1 MKSALET
8 LSPTRVKLTIE
19 APFGDLTDHF
29 AKAYKEIA
37 GKVTI
42 PGFRKGK
49 VPTHLIDQR
58 VGRAAI
64 LDEAINIAIPSL
76 YMEAAR
82 EHEVRVIGRPEV
94 DITEL
99 VDNEKLAFTIEVDV
113 RPKLDLP
120 SLEGIKLT
128 VDPVEVSEKDIDEQ
142 VEALR
147 IRFGTLTTVEK
158 TVESGDFVSIDL
170 IARIDGKEVDGGSA
184 NNLSYEVGTDRMIPG
199 LDAALIG
206 LNATESK
213 IFKSELYGTEVGQLA
228 DVEVKLNSVKHR
240 ELPPLDDS
248 FAELASEFD
257 TLAQLRDD
265 VKSRLERLKS
275 LEQGTQAR
283 DKLLEYLLE
292 NTNVPL
298 PEKYI
303 EAEVNAHLEP
313 EGRLED
319 AAHRVEV
326 ESDVRKSLTNN
337 FLLDSIVDAEKV
349 DVSEA
354 ELTEF
359 IIRSAMRYGMPPEQ
373 FAQEVAQAGQISSLV
388 ADVARTKAL
397 AVILEQCKV
406 VDTKGKAV
414 DLEALRPPAAI
425 ESAPAEN

>member
-49 VPTHLIDQR
+49 VPSHLIDQR
-58 VGRAAI
+58 VGRAAV

-199 LDAALIG
+199 LDAALVG

-425 ESAPAEN
+425 ESAPAED

>member
-49 VPTHLIDQR
+49 VPSHLIDQR
-58 VGRAAI
+58 VGRAAV
-64 LDEAINIAIPSL
+64 LDEAINIAIPAL

-120 SLEGIKLT
+120 ALDGIKLT

-199 LDAALIG
+199 LDAALVG

-319 AAHRVEV
+319 EVHRVEV
-326 ESDVRKSLTNN
+326 ETDVRKSLTNN

-406 VDTKGKAV
+406 VDSKGKAV

-425 ESAPAEN
+425 ESAPAED

>member
-64 LDEAINIAIPSL
+64 LDEAINIAIPAL

-199 LDAALIG
+199 LDAALVG

-319 AAHRVEV
+319 EVHRVEV
-326 ESDVRKSLTNN
+326 ETDVRKSLTNN

>member
-19 APFGDLTDHF
+19 APFGDLADHF

-49 VPTHLIDQR
+49 VPSHLIDQR
-58 VGRAAI
+58 VGRAAV
-64 LDEAINIAIPSL
+64 LDEAINIAIPAL

-128 VDPVEVSEKDIDEQ
+128 VDPVEVSEKDIEEQ

-199 LDAALIG
+199 LDAALVG

-228 DVEVKLNSVKHR
+228 DVEVKLNAVKHR
-240 ELPPLDDS
+240 DLPPLDDA

-257 TLAQLRDD
+257 TLAELRDD

-283 DKLLEYLLE
+283 DKLLDYLLE
-292 NTNVPL
+292 NTKVPL
-298 PEKYI
+298 PEKFV

-326 ESDVRKSLTNN
+326 ETDVRKSLTNN

-406 VDTKGKAV
+406 VDSKGKAV

-425 ESAPAEN
+425 ESAPAQD

>member
-64 LDEAINIAIPSL
+64 LDEAINIAIPAL

-120 SLEGIKLT
+120 SLEGIKLI

-199 LDAALIG
+199 LDAALVG

-292 NTNVPL
+292 NTKVPL
-298 PEKYI
+298 PEKFV
-303 EAEVNAHLEP
+303 EAEVHAHLEP

-319 AAHRVEV
+319 AAHRAEV
-326 ESDVRKSLTNN
+326 ESDVRKSLTDN

>member
-49 VPTHLIDQR
+49 VPSHLIDQR
-58 VGRAAI
+58 VGRAAV
-64 LDEAINIAIPSL
+64 LDEAINIAIPAL

-128 VDPVEVSEKDIDEQ
+128 VDPVDVSEKDIDEQ
-142 VEALR
+142 VDALR

-199 LDAALIG
+199 LDAALVG

-292 NTNVPL
+292 NTDVPL

-303 EAEVNAHLEP
+303 EAEVHAHLEP

-425 ESAPAEN
+425 ESAPTED

>member
-8 LSPTRVKLTIE
+8 LSPTRVKLTID

-64 LDEAINIAIPSL
+64 LDEAINIAIPAL

-142 VEALR
+142 VDALR

-199 LDAALIG
+199 LDAALVG

-303 EAEVNAHLEP
+303 EAEVHAHLEP

-425 ESAPAEN
+425 ESAPAED

>member
-64 LDEAINIAIPSL
+64 LDEAINIAIPAL

-303 EAEVNAHLEP
+303 EAEVHAHLEP

-425 ESAPAEN
+425 ESAPAED

>member
-49 VPTHLIDQR
+49 VPSHLIDQR
-58 VGRAAI
+58 VGRAAV
-64 LDEAINIAIPSL
+64 LDEAINIAIPAL

-99 VDNEKLAFTIEVDV
+99 VDNEKLAFTVEVDV

-120 SLEGIKLT
+120 ALEGIKLT
-128 VDPVEVSEKDIDEQ
+128 VDPVDVSEKDIDEQ

-147 IRFGTLTTVEK
+147 IRFGTLSTVEK
-158 TVESGDFVSIDL
+158 TVENGDFVSMDL
-170 IARIDGKEVDGGSA
+170 IARINGKEVDGGSA

-199 LDAALIG
+199 LDAALVG
-206 LNATESK
+206 LNASESK
-213 IFKSELYGTEVGQLA
+213 IFKSELYGTEVGELA
-228 DVEVKLNSVKHR
+228 DVEVKVNAVKHR
-240 ELPPLDDS
+240 DLPPLDDA

-292 NTNVPL
+292 NTKVPL
-298 PEKYI
+298 PEKFV
-303 EAEVNAHLEP
+303 EAEVHAHLEP

-319 AAHRVEV
+319 AAHRAEV

-406 VDTKGKAV
+406 VDSKGKAV

-425 ESAPAEN
+425 ESAPAAD

>member
-64 LDEAINIAIPSL
+64 LDEAINIAIPAL

-170 IARIDGKEVDGGSA
+170 IARIDGTEVDGGSA

-199 LDAALIG
+199 LDAALVG

>member
-49 VPTHLIDQR
+49 VPSHLIDQR
-58 VGRAAI
+58 VGRAAV

-199 LDAALIG
+199 LDAALVG

>member
-49 VPTHLIDQR
+49 VPSHLIDQR
-58 VGRAAI
+58 VGRAAV
-64 LDEAINIAIPSL
+64 LDEAINIAIPAL

-99 VDNEKLAFTIEVDV
+99 VDNEKLAFTVEVDV
-113 RPKLDLP
+113 RSKLDLP
-120 SLEGIKLT
+120 ALEGIKLT
-128 VDPVEVSEKDIDEQ
+128 VDPVDVSEKDIDEQ
-142 VEALR
+142 VDALR

-199 LDAALIG
+199 LDAALVG
-206 LNATESK
+206 LNASESK
-213 IFKSELYGTEVGQLA
+213 IFKSELYGTEVGELA
-228 DVEVKLNSVKHR
+228 DVEVKVNAVKHR
-240 ELPPLDDS
+240 ELPPLDDA

-292 NTNVPL
+292 NTKVPL
-298 PEKYI
+298 PEKFV
-303 EAEVNAHLEP
+303 EAEVHAHLEP

-319 AAHRVEV
+319 AAHRAEV

-406 VDTKGKAV
+406 VDSKGKAV

-425 ESAPAEN
+425 ESAPAAD

>member
-49 VPTHLIDQR
+49 VPSHLIDQR
-58 VGRAAI
+58 VGRAAV
-64 LDEAINIAIPSL
+64 LDEAINIAIPAL

-128 VDPVEVSEKDIDEQ
+128 VDPVDVSEKDIDEQ
-142 VEALR
+142 VDALR

-199 LDAALIG
+199 LDAALVG

-303 EAEVNAHLEP
+303 EAEVHAHLEP

-406 VDTKGKAV
+406 VDSKGKAV

>member
-64 LDEAINIAIPSL
+64 LDEAINIAIPAL

-199 LDAALIG
+199 LDAALVG

-319 AAHRVEV
+319 EVHRVEV

-425 ESAPAEN
+425 ESAPAED

>member
-49 VPTHLIDQR
+49 VPSHLIDQR
-58 VGRAAI
+58 VGRAAV
-64 LDEAINIAIPSL
+64 LDEAINIAIPAL

-99 VDNEKLAFTIEVDV
+99 VDNEKLAFTVEVDV

-120 SLEGIKLT
+120 ALEGIKLT
-128 VDPVEVSEKDIDEQ
+128 VDPVDVSEKDIDEQ
-142 VEALR
+142 VDALR
-147 IRFGTLTTVEK
+147 IRFGTLATVEK

-199 LDAALIG
+199 LDAALVG

-292 NTNVPL
+292 NTKVPL
-298 PEKYI
+298 PEKFV
-303 EAEVNAHLEP
+303 EAEVHAHLEP

-319 AAHRVEV
+319 AAHRAEV

-406 VDTKGKAV
+406 VDSKGKAV

-425 ESAPAEN
+425 KSAPAEN

>member
-1 MKSALET
+1 VKSALET

-49 VPTHLIDQR
+49 VPSHLIDQR
-58 VGRAAI
+58 VGRAAV
-64 LDEAINIAIPSL
+64 LDEAINIAIPAL

-128 VDPVEVSEKDIDEQ
+128 VDPVDVSEKDIDEQ
-142 VEALR
+142 VDALR

-199 LDAALIG
+199 LDAALVG

-303 EAEVNAHLEP
+303 EAEVHAHLEP

>member
-58 VGRAAI
+58 VGRAAV

-170 IARIDGKEVDGGSA
+170 IARIDGTEVDGGSA

-199 LDAALIG
+199 LDAALVG

>member
-49 VPTHLIDQR
+49 VPSHLIDQR
-58 VGRAAI
+58 VGRAAV
-64 LDEAINIAIPSL
+64 LDEAINIAIPVL

-425 ESAPAEN
+425 ESAPAED

>member
-64 LDEAINIAIPSL
+64 LDEAINIAIPAL

-120 SLEGIKLT
+120 SLEGIKLI

-199 LDAALIG
+199 LDAALVG

-425 ESAPAEN
+425 ESAPAED

>member
-49 VPTHLIDQR
+49 VPSHLIDQR
-58 VGRAAI
+58 VGRAAV
-64 LDEAINIAIPSL
+64 LDEAINIAIPVL

-128 VDPVEVSEKDIDEQ
+128 VDPVDVSEKDIDEQ
-142 VEALR
+142 VDALR
-147 IRFGTLTTVEK
+147 IRFGTLSTVEK

-199 LDAALIG
+199 LDAALVG

-303 EAEVNAHLEP
+303 EAEVHAHLEP

>member
-19 APFGDLTDHF
+19 APFGDLADHF

-49 VPTHLIDQR
+49 VPSHLIDQR
-58 VGRAAI
+58 VGRAAV
-64 LDEAINIAIPSL
+64 LDEAINIAIPAL

-99 VDNEKLAFTIEVDV
+99 VDNEKLAFTVEVDV

-128 VDPVEVSEKDIDEQ
+128 VDPVDVSEKDIDEQ

-147 IRFGTLTTVEK
+147 IRFGTLSTVEK
-158 TVESGDFVSIDL
+158 IVENGDFVSMDL
-170 IARIDGKEVDGGSA
+170 IARINGKEVDGGSA

-199 LDAALIG
+199 LDAALVG
-206 LNATESK
+206 LNASESK
-213 IFKSELYGTEVGQLA
+213 IFKSELYGTEVGELA
-228 DVEVKLNSVKHR
+228 DVEVKVNAVKHR
-240 ELPPLDDS
+240 DLPPLDDA

-292 NTNVPL
+292 NTKVPL
-298 PEKYI
+298 PEKFV
-303 EAEVNAHLEP
+303 EAEVHAHLEP

-319 AAHRVEV
+319 AAHRAEV

-406 VDTKGKAV
+406 VDSKGKAV

-425 ESAPAEN
+425 ESAPAAD

>member
-64 LDEAINIAIPSL
+64 LDEAINIAIPAL

-199 LDAALIG
+199 LDAALVG

-292 NTNVPL
+292 NTTVPL

-425 ESAPAEN
+425 ESAPAED

>member
-120 SLEGIKLT
+120 SLEGIKLI

-425 ESAPAEN
+425 ESAPAED

>member
-8 LSPTRVKLTIE
+8 LSPTRVKMTIE

-64 LDEAINIAIPSL
+64 LDEAINIAIPAL

-113 RPKLDLP
+113 RPQLDLP
-120 SLEGIKLT
+120 SLEGIKLS

-199 LDAALIG
+199 LDAALVG

-319 AAHRVEV
+319 EVHRVEV
-326 ESDVRKSLTNN
+326 ETDVRKSLTNN

-425 ESAPAEN
+425 ESAPAED

>member
-49 VPTHLIDQR
+49 VPSHLIDQR
-58 VGRAAI
+58 VGRAAV

-170 IARIDGKEVDGGSA
+170 IARIDGTEVDGGSA

-303 EAEVNAHLEP
+303 EAEVHAHLEP

>member
-64 LDEAINIAIPSL
+64 LDEAINIAIPAL

-228 DVEVKLNSVKHR
+228 DVEVKLNAVKHR

-292 NTNVPL
+292 NTKVPL
-298 PEKYI
+298 PEKFI
-303 EAEVNAHLEP
+303 EAEVHAHLEP

-326 ESDVRKSLTNN
+326 EADVRKSLTNN

-406 VDTKGKAV
+406 VDSKGKAI

-425 ESAPAEN
+425 ESAPAEG

>member
-1 MKSALET
+1 VKSALET

-49 VPTHLIDQR
+49 VPSHLIDQR
-58 VGRAAI
+58 VGRAAV

-142 VEALR
+142 VDALR

-170 IARIDGKEVDGGSA
+170 IARIDGTEVDGGSA

-303 EAEVNAHLEP
+303 EAEVHAHLEP

>member
-58 VGRAAI
+58 VGRAAV
-64 LDEAINIAIPSL
+64 LDEAINIAIPAL

-199 LDAALIG
+199 LDAALVG

-425 ESAPAEN
+425 ESAPAED

>member
-49 VPTHLIDQR
+49 VPSHLIDQR
-58 VGRAAI
+58 VGRAAV
-64 LDEAINIAIPSL
+64 LDEAINIAIPAL

-199 LDAALIG
+199 LDAALVG

-228 DVEVKLNSVKHR
+228 DVEVKLNAVKHR

-298 PEKYI
+298 PEKYV

-326 ESDVRKSLTNN
+326 ETDVRKSLTNN

-373 FAQEVAQAGQISSLV
+373 FAQEVAQAGQNSSLV

-406 VDTKGKAV
+406 VDSKGKAV

-425 ESAPAEN
+425 ESAPAQD

>member
-49 VPTHLIDQR
+49 VPSHLIDQR
-58 VGRAAI
+58 VGRAAV
-64 LDEAINIAIPSL
+64 LDEAINIAIPAL

-113 RPKLDLP
+113 SPKLDLP

-199 LDAALIG
+199 LDAALVG

-228 DVEVKLNSVKHR
+228 DVEVKLNAVKHR

-298 PEKYI
+298 PEKYV

-326 ESDVRKSLTNN
+326 ETDVRKSLTNN

-406 VDTKGKAV
+406 VDSKGKAV

-425 ESAPAEN
+425 ESAPAQD

>member
-49 VPTHLIDQR
+49 VPSHLIDQR
-58 VGRAAI
+58 VGRAAV
-64 LDEAINIAIPSL
+64 LDEAINIAIPAL

-170 IARIDGKEVDGGSA
+170 IARINGKEVDGGSA

-199 LDAALIG
+199 LDAALVG

-228 DVEVKLNSVKHR
+228 DVEVKLNAVKHR

-257 TLAQLRDD
+257 TLVQLRDD

-298 PEKYI
+298 PEKYV
-303 EAEVNAHLEP
+303 ESEVNAHLEP

-406 VDTKGKAV
+406 VDSKGKVV
-414 DLEALRPPAAI
+414 DLEALRPPAAM
-425 ESAPAEN
+425 ESAPAQD

>member
-49 VPTHLIDQR
+49 VPSHLIDQR
-58 VGRAAI
+58 VGRAAV

-142 VEALR
+142 VDALR

-199 LDAALIG
+199 LDAALVG

-292 NTNVPL
+292 NTKVPL
-298 PEKYI
+298 PEKFV

-406 VDTKGKAV
+406 VDSKGKAV

-425 ESAPAEN
+425 ESAPAEG

>member
-1 MKSALET
+1 VKSALET

-49 VPTHLIDQR
+49 VPSHLIDQR
-58 VGRAAI
+58 VGRAAV
-64 LDEAINIAIPSL
+64 LDEAINIAIPAL

-199 LDAALIG
+199 LDAALVG

-228 DVEVKLNSVKHR
+228 DVEVKLNAVKHR

-265 VKSRLERLKS
+265 VKSCLERLKS

-298 PEKYI
+298 PEKYV

-326 ESDVRKSLTNN
+326 ETDVRKSLTNN

-406 VDTKGKAV
+406 VDSKGKAV

-425 ESAPAEN
+425 ESAPAQD

>member
-64 LDEAINIAIPSL
+64 LDEAINIAIPAL

-199 LDAALIG
+199 LDAALVG

-240 ELPPLDDS
+240 ELPPLDDA

-283 DKLLEYLLE
+283 DKLLEYLLS
-292 NTNVPL
+292 NTKVPL
-298 PEKYI
+298 PEKFV

-319 AAHRVEV
+319 AAHRAEV

-425 ESAPAEN
+425 ESAPAED

>member
-1 MKSALET
+1 VKSALET

-19 APFGDLTDHF
+19 APFGDLADHF

-49 VPTHLIDQR
+49 VPSHLIDQR
-58 VGRAAI
+58 VGRAAV
-64 LDEAINIAIPSL
+64 LDEAINIAIPAL

-99 VDNEKLAFTIEVDV
+99 VDNEKLAFTVEVDV

-120 SLEGIKLT
+120 ALEGIKLT
-128 VDPVEVSEKDIDEQ
+128 VDPVDVSEKDIDEQ

-147 IRFGTLTTVEK
+147 IRFGTLSTVEK
-158 TVESGDFVSIDL
+158 TVENGDFVSMDL
-170 IARIDGKEVDGGSA
+170 IARINGKEVDGGSA

-199 LDAALIG
+199 LDAALVG
-206 LNATESK
+206 LNASESK
-213 IFKSELYGTEVGQLA
+213 IFKSELYGTEVGELA
-228 DVEVKLNSVKHR
+228 DVEVKVNAVKHR
-240 ELPPLDDS
+240 DLPPLDDA

-292 NTNVPL
+292 NTKVPL
-298 PEKYI
+298 PEKFV
-303 EAEVNAHLEP
+303 EAEVHAHLEP

-319 AAHRVEV
+319 AAHRAEV

-406 VDTKGKAV
+406 VDSKGKAV

-425 ESAPAEN
+425 ESAPAAD

>member
-64 LDEAINIAIPSL
+64 LDEAINIAIPAL

-199 LDAALIG
+199 LDAALVG

-414 DLEALRPPAAI
+414 DLAALRPPAAI

>member
-1 MKSALET
+1 VKSALET

-64 LDEAINIAIPSL
+64 LDEAINIAIPAL

-147 IRFGTLTTVEK
+147 VRFGTLSTVEK

-199 LDAALIG
+199 LDAALVG

-319 AAHRVEV
+319 EVHRVEV
-326 ESDVRKSLTNN
+326 ETDVRKSLTNN

-425 ESAPAEN
+425 ESAPAED

>member
-1 MKSALET
+1 MKSALEN

-49 VPTHLIDQR
+49 VPSHLIDQR
-58 VGRAAI
+58 VGRAAV
-64 LDEAINIAIPSL
+64 LDEAINIAIPVL

-128 VDPVEVSEKDIDEQ
+128 VDPVDVSEKDIDEQ

-147 IRFGTLTTVEK
+147 VRFGTLSTVEK
-158 TVESGDFVSIDL
+158 TVENGNFVSIDL

-206 LNATESK
+206 LNAAESK

-228 DVEVKLNSVKHR
+228 DIEVKLNAVKHR

-248 FAELASEFD
+248 FAQLASEFD

-283 DKLLEYLLE
+283 DKLLEYLLA
-292 NTNVPL
+292 NTKVPL
-298 PEKYI
+298 PEKFV

-326 ESDVRKSLTNN
+326 EADVRKSLTNN

-406 VDTKGKAV
+406 VDSKGKAV
-414 DLEALRPPAAI
+414 DLEALRPPAAM
-425 ESAPAEN
+425 ESAPAES

>member
-49 VPTHLIDQR
+49 VPSHLIDQR
-58 VGRAAI
+58 VGRAAV
-64 LDEAINIAIPSL
+64 LDEAINIAIPVL

-142 VEALR
+142 VDALR
-147 IRFGTLTTVEK
+147 IRFGTLSTVEK

-199 LDAALIG
+199 LDAALVG

-303 EAEVNAHLEP
+303 EAEVHAHLEP